1 MSLPLIL
8 KHSSPMSTR
17 TIFLLSFL
25 LYFFGNAEAQLTAQT
40 KTHSRA
46 DTLRGSIGPGR
57 VWWDVSW
64 YGIEVKPDFAEKTLE
79 GNTTIRFRTIAKGRR
94 MQLDLQE
101 PMEIKSVQFRGD
113 QLEVQRD
120 GNAWFIDFPEMFE
133 PGKTHEIQVAF
144 QGKPKIAVQPPW
156 DGGWIFTRDKKG
168 RPWMSVACQG
178 LGASV
183 WMPCKDHQGDEPDS
197 MQLSITVPDT
207 LTAVANG
214 RLRSVSQKA
223 GGWKAW
229 TWAVSNPINT
239 YNIVPYI
246 GMYDHWEDS
255 YTGEQGR
262 LDRSFWV
269 LDYQMEKAK
278 NQFKQVDTMLRC
290 FEYWFG
296 PYPFYEDGF
305 KLVESPHL
313 GMEHQSA
320 VAYGNGFVNGYR
332 GQDLSR
338 TGWGLKWDFIII
350 HESGHEW
357 FGNNVSAK
365 DIADMWIHESFTN
378 YSETIFTTC
387 QSGLQAGNAY
397 VIGTRKLIENQ
408 APIVGPYGVNEEGSG
423 DMYYKGGNMIHYMRQ
438 LIGNDSLFRM
448 GMRGMNVRFRHQT
461 VTYDDILTY
470 WNLKT
475 GKNFTKLFD
484 QYLKDIRIPELQ
496 WNIKGNKLKFR
507 WANCMDGYDVPVR
520 VYIPGN
526 EDGIWLN
533 PGTTW
538 KTMDLS
544 GKKNPSGKTSQKSG
558 PTVEKPGSDNPALII
573 DPNLYCTEKRMR

>member
-1 MSLPLIL
+1 MRVYVCFFFALIL
-8 KHSSPMSTR
+8 
-17 TIFLLSFL
+17 TIALK
-25 LYFFGNAEAQLTAQT
+25 ADAQLTTQSKQYT
-40 KTHSRA
+40 RA

-64 YGIEVKPDFAEKTLE
+64 YGIEVKPDYTDKSLT
-79 GNTTIRFRTIAKGRR
+79 GNATIRFRTIAKGRR
-94 MQLDLQE
+94 MQLDLQA
-101 PMEIKSVQFRGD
+101 PMEIKSVQFRGNL
-113 QLEVQRD
+113 LEVQRD
-120 GNAWFIDFPEMFE
+120 GNAWFIDFPELFE
-133 PGKTHEIQVAF
+133 PGKNHEIQVAF

-183 WMPCKDHQGDEPDS
+183 WMPCKDHQADEPDS

-207 LTAVANG
+207 LTAIANG
-214 RLRSVSQKA
+214 RLRSVASTTGRRKT
-223 GGWKAW
+223 W

-246 GMYDHWEDS
+246 GVYDHWEDS
-255 YTGEQGR
+255 YSGEKGR

-269 LDYQMEKAK
+269 LDYQLEKAK

-290 FEYWFG
+290 FENWFG

-338 TGWGLKWDFIII
+338 TGLGLKWDFIII

-357 FGNNVSAK
+357 FGNNISAK

-378 YSETIFTTC
+378 YSETIYTAC
-387 QSGLQAGNAY
+387 QSGLPAGNAY
-397 VIGTRKLIENQ
+397 LIGTRKLIENQ

-448 GMRGMNVRFRHQT
+448 GMRGMNERFRHQT
-461 VTYDDILTY
+461 VTYEDILTF

-484 QYLKDIRIPELQ
+484 QYLRDIRIPELQ

-520 VYIPGN
+520 VYLQGFA
-526 EDGIWLN
+526 EGIWLN
-533 PGTTW
+533 PGKTW
-538 KTMDLS
+538 KTIDLA
-544 GKKNPSGKTSQKSG
+544 GKKKPSGKTGQESG
-558 PTVEKPGSDNPALII
+558 ISVDPKGYENPALII
-573 DPNLYCTEKRMR
+573 DPNLYCTEKRVR